1 MTRIRLTLLGAAIL
15 FLLPILGASGLPA
28 RSLAGF

>member
-1 MTRIRLTLLGAAIL
+1 MNRFRLTLLGAAIL
-15 FLLPILGASGLPA
+15 CLLPILGAAGITA